1 MGKTLYVGNL
11 SHEIT
16 DERPMELFQAHGEVI
31 DVRVVTDQYTGRAKG
46 FAFVDMATERAAQ
59 AAISELNGLTM
70 DGRQLRVAEARP
82 RKSRAHDGCTYSD
95 RRS

>member
-1 MGKTLYVGNL
+1 M
-11 SHEIT
+11 
-16 DERPMELFQAHGEVI
+16 
-31 DVRVVTDQYTGRAKG
+31 VTDQYTGRSKG
-46 FAFVDMATERAAQ
+46 FAFVDMATEDAAE

-82 RKSRAHDGCTYSD
+82 RKPRDQHAYTYSD